1 MNIFNNGNAQMYPGM
16 NQHYSNG
23 GSSGGGGPKRFRGG
37 GGGGGGGHD
46 GVDMYH
52 EALAAGKFELRML
65 IPSRS
70 AGAVIGRGGEYIKSL
85 RAKYDANINVPDR
98 STPERVLTIICHQDS
113 IEQCVLEI
121 LNKLSEGEKASRG
134 EVDVKVLVHQS
145 HAGAIIGRGGSK
157 IKELREQTQ
166 CRFKVFQEC
175 CPMSSDRVCLIT
187 GDSAKLPAAVKIL
200 IDFVK
205 DIPFKGP
212 HVPYDSAAYNP
223 QLCHAYGGFEGGN
236 MGAPA
241 PPMPPPHFDF
251 PHHGPPQ
258 PGVGYAGFGPGPG
271 GPPTHTPGGPPLMG
285 PPGPYPGGPGGDQIT
300 TTQVTIPSKLSGTI
314 IGKRGEC
321 INRIRNDS
329 GARIEIDTQTDPF
342 GTDERIITITGTTH
356 QIHMAQFLLQ
366 QSVRSSESGR
376 RYLTERQ

>member
-1 MNIFNNGNAQMYPGM
+1 MKRRFNPVDNGNAQMYAGM

-37 GGGGGGGHD
+37 GGGHGHD
-46 GVDMYH
+46 GTDMYH

-85 RAKYDANINVPDR
+85 RAK
-98 STPERVLTIICHQDS
+98 
-113 IEQCVLEI
+113 
-121 LNKLSEGEKASRG
+121 GEKASRG
-134 EVDVKVLVHQS
+134 EIDVKVLVHQS

-187 GDSAKLPAAVKIL
+187 GDSAKLPGAVKLL

-212 HVPYDSAAYNP
+212 HVPYDPANYNP
-223 QLCHAYGGFEGGN
+223 QLCHAYGGFEGGS

-251 PHHGPPQ
+251 QHHGPPQ

-271 GPPTHTPGGPPLMG
+271 GPTHTPGGPPLMG

-321 INRIRNDS
+321 INRIRNES